1 MRPRLQGVRLYALS
15 RAGEPPEEVD
25 HLIWPPP
32 GHSKL
37 AGIEDSKA
45 LAERAEREEYHRLL
59 YVAMTRAEDRLYICG
74 WEGSQKREAGVVW
87 YDLVREGIAGLLGPV
102 SGSAKVRR
110 MESLQTKE
118 AKADKS
124 EPERRDVPPLPDWA
138 LTPARPERARR
149 RLTPSR
155 LTPPPDG
162 RAEGASAWQPPL
174 GPRALSADHRFARGR
189 LVHALL
195 QHLPEIDP
203 EHQERAARAFVAG
216 RGLGLAPELKEEIVA
231 ETLGIARNPSF
242 APLFRPG
249 SLAEVAVVAKIG
261 EGEDGFELEG
271 QIDRLAILEDGL
283 LILDYKTNRPPPKVV
298 EDVAEAYID
307 QLAAYRLALKRL
319 FPGHSLRA
327 ALLWTDGARLMEIPS
342 TSLDS
347 AEQRIVAAPAKP

>member
-1 MRPRLQGVRLYALS
+1 MPKAHQPGS
-15 RAGEPPEEVD
+15 R
-25 HLIWPPP
+25 
-32 GHSKL
+32 
-37 AGIEDSKA
+37 
-45 LAERAEREEYHRLL
+45 R
-59 YVAMTRAEDRLYICG
+59 
-74 WEGSQKREAGVVW
+74 
-87 YDLVREGIAGLLGPV
+87 
-102 SGSAKVRR
+102 
-110 MESLQTKE
+110 
-118 AKADKS
+118 
-124 EPERRDVPPLPDWA
+124 
-138 LTPARPERARR
+138 
-149 RLTPSR
+149 
-155 LTPPPDG
+155 
-162 RAEGASAWQPPL
+162 L

-231 ETLGIARNPSF
+231 ETLAIARNPSF

-249 SLAEVAVVAKIG
+249 SLAEVPVVAKIG

-319 FPGHSLRA
+319 FPGRSLRA